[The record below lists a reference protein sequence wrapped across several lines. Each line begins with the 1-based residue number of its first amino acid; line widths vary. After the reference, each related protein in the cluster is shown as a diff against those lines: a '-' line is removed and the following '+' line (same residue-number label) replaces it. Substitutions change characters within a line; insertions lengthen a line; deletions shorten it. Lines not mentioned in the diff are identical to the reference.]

1 MSKNLVNRWFARYP
15 DIKLVNAYGAT
26 EASDDTT
33 HEIMSRP
40 PDEELTPVGR
50 PVVNVTVYIVG
61 PDDTLVPLGAPGEI
75 VFSGICVGRGYI
87 NDPART
93 AEAFADDP
101 FRPGNRI
108 YRTGDFGRWL
118 PTGSLEFHGRRD
130 EQVKVNGIRIELG
143 EVEARILDHPRVLAA
158 AVIITPLP
166 GMGKSL
172 VAFYETDGGLTADE
186 LRDYLRG
193 QLPATSM
200 PARLFA
206 IDRLPLNPN
215 GKVDKKVLIARAQD
229 IAAEAGTEQRPL
241 TPTESRIAAAWAAA
255 LSLPVEQ
262 IGGDD
267 HFFEIGGGSLS
278 ALRMVAQLDG
288 LITLQQLISHPVL
301 SELAAIVDKEGTA

>member
-1 MSKNLVNRWFARYP
+1 
-15 DIKLVNAYGAT
+15 YGAT

-40 PDEELTPVGR
+40 PAEELTPVGR
-50 PVVNVTVYIVG
+50 PVVNVTVYVLG

-87 NDPART
+87 NDPVRT
-93 AEAFADDP
+93 AQAYADDP
-101 FRPGNRI
+101 FRPGQRM
-108 YRTGDFGRWL
+108 YRSGDFGRWL

-143 EVEARILDHPRVLAA
+143 EVEARILDHPRVLAG

-172 VAFYETDGGLTADE
+172 VAFYETGDGLTGDE
-186 LRDYLRG
+186 LRVHLQG
-193 QLPATSM
+193 QLPAAAI
-200 PARLFA
+200 PARLFPV
-206 IDRLPLNPN
+206 DRLPLNPN
-215 GKVDKKVLIARAQD
+215 GKVDKKVLIARAQELT
-229 IAAEAGTEQRPL
+229 AAAATEHRAL
-241 TPTESRIAAAWAAA
+241 TPTEERLAIAWAAA

-267 HFFEIGGGSLS
+267 HFFKIGGGSLS

-288 LITLQQLISHPVL
+288 LITLPQLIAHPVL
-301 SELAAIVDKEGTA
+301 SELAAVVDKETA